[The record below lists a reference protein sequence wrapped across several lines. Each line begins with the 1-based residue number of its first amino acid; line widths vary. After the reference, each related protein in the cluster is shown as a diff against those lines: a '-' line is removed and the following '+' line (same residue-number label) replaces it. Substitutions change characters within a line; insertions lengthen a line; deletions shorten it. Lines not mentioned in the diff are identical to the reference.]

1 MGKFRRFTGKAAA
14 LALAAAMVF
23 QGTALAAPADELQD
37 ILEKQ
42 EEAEAASLL
51 SETLGLSELG
61 EAIAENGLNFR
72 IKSGLTEGT
81 AETLDIDEG
90 IPEDAYLS
98 LGLQIDSLQ
107 EAWALAAGVGDG
119 EKSILDL
126 TLYGDEGQLAATVPQ
141 LFTGALA
148 LSAGN
153 LKEQYAQSALAEIL
167 GEAENIPDIDMSFY
181 PQDGGLEEASGPFGE
196 MERKI
201 EEKAE
206 DLEAKAQVEKRED
219 GDTVIYDMT
228 IKTED
233 IMELYSII
241 LKEYISLFDHLGMV
255 ISIDEQT
262 TYENEVDEM
271 IEQFGSVLDDELTME
286 FITRDGLLEG
296 IHYELYCD
304 TTALD
309 EAQEIMTEVVEE
321 ELSPAGNAEDAAGA
335 GEEAEPETQPEDLV
349 SLAVAEEASDAEESP
364 LDGEDAISEEGSV
377 VLIGEDGPTA
387 VFSAGVIGG
396 EDGAVDI
403 DIESEEFQGYISY
416 DIIFHN
422 PEDSGEGFSVDMRMK
437 DTDDQE
443 TGTFYM
449 DWVRRDEGSVQT
461 YTCFVDVTADGETV
475 YSETPLTASFDAETG
490 DLDALLDLESDDGS
504 RVAVKLDST
513 FSQIEKGK
521 GFVWTIDGLTL
532 EADGEELGVTS
543 EISVSADPGELPVPE
558 NAKDILKMT
567 AEELQGLAQEVQLKA
582 LIWAAQFV
590 PEEEAETETDFTM

>member
-1 MGKFRRFTGKAAA
+1 MGKFKGFTGKTAA
-14 LALAAAMVF
+14 LALTAAMMF
-23 QGTALAAPADELQD
+23 QGTALAEPVDELQD
-37 ILEKQ
+37 IFEKQ
-42 EEAEAASLL
+42 EEMDSGSLL
-51 SETLGLSELG
+51 DETLGLSELS

-98 LGLQIDSLQ
+98 LGLQIDPIQ
-107 EAWALAAGVGDG
+107 EAWALAAGIGDG

-141 LFTGALA
+141 LFMGALA

-181 PQDGGLEEASGPFGE
+181 PQDGGLEDASGPFGE

-219 GDTVIYDMT
+219 GDAVIYDMT

-271 IEQFGSVLDDELTME
+271 IEQLGSVLDDALTME
-286 FITRDGLLEG
+286 FITRDGLLEE
-296 IHYELYCD
+296 IRYELYCD

-321 ELSPAGNAEDAAGA
+321 ELSPAGNAEDAVG
-335 GEEAEPETQPEDLV
+335 
-349 SLAVAEEASDAEESP
+349 AEEDA
-364 LDGEDAISEEGSV
+364 ANEEGSV
-377 VLIGEDGPTA
+377 VLIGDDGPTA
-387 VFSAGVIGG
+387 VFGGAVIGG
-396 EDGAVDI
+396 AEDSVDI
-403 DIESEEFQGYISY
+403 DIEAEPFQGYISY

-422 PEDSGEGFSVDMRMK
+422 PENPGEGFSVDMRIK

-461 YTCFVDVTADGETV
+461 YTCFIDVTEDGETV
-475 YSETPLTASFDAETG
+475 YSDTPFTASFDAETG
-490 DLDALLDLESDDGS
+490 DLDAALDMNTVNDDGS
-504 RVAVKLDST
+504 SSVAVELDST

-521 GFVWTIDGLTL
+521 SFVWTIDSLTL
-532 EADGEELGVTS
+532 EADGEGMGVTS
-543 EISVSADPGELPVPE
+543 EISLSAEPGDLPVPE
-558 NAKDILKMT
+558 SVKDILAMT
-567 AEELQGLAQEVQLKA
+567 EEELQSLAQEVQLKA
-582 LIWAAQFV
+582 FIWSAQFIQT
-590 PEEEAETETDFTM
+590 EETETEFESAM